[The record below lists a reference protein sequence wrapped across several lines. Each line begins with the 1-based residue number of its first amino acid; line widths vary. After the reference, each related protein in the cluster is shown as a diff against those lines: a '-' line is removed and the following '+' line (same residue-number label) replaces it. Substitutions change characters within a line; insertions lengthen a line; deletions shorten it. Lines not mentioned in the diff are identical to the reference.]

1 MFKDMYDLHAEKK
14 EFISPISNRRNV
26 YLQYNFKVDQNDVRL
41 VFIETDLKG
50 RKLTS
55 VETEERAKIFQWV
68 LDKHKID
75 ADLRGVKVFLVVN
88 DGLGKPYGY
97 RWDNGNFSVNPD
109 IIKLD
114 HEQCETI
121 LKQLEA

>member
-1 MFKDMYDLHAEKK
+1 MFKDVYDLHAEKR
-14 EFISPISNRRNV
+14 EFISPIPNRRNV

-97 RWDNGNFSVNPD
+97 RWDNSNFSVNPD

>member
-1 MFKDMYDLHAEKK
+1 MFKDVYDLHAEKK

-55 VETEERAKIFQWV
+55 VETE
-68 LDKHKID
+68 
-75 ADLRGVKVFLVVN
+75 
-88 DGLGKPYGY
+88 
-97 RWDNGNFSVNPD
+97 
-109 IIKLD
+109 
-114 HEQCETI
+114 
-121 LKQLEA
+121 